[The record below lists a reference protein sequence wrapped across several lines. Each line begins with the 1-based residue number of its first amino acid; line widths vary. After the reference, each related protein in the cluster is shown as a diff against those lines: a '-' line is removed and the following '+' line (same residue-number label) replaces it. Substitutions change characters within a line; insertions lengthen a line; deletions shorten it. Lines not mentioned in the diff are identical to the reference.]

1 MLRDEDIELV
11 KDSITMRDLCDRY
24 GFKINRAGFI
34 SCPFHGADKHPS
46 LKVYPGR
53 RGFHCFTCGE
63 GGDVI
68 TFTMN
73 LDGLEFEPAV
83 RSLAASFGIP
93 ISDGGPLSK
102 EDRERMARQRAAR
115 EKAEREKAENE
126 TRLQETADLVKAY
139 EAVID
144 RLPPMS
150 DLWCRLMDRKVA
162 LAGEWELRFG
172 AKE

>member
-1 MLRDEDIELV
+1 
-11 KDSITMRDLCDRY
+11 
-24 GFKINRAGFI
+24 
-34 SCPFHGADKHPS
+34 
-46 LKVYPGR
+46 
-53 RGFHCFTCGE
+53 
-63 GGDVI
+63 
-68 TFTMN
+68 
-73 LDGLEFEPAV
+73 
-83 RSLAASFGIP
+83 
-93 ISDGGPLSK
+93 
-102 EDRERMARQRAAR
+102 MARQRAAR